1 MKSRLMNS
9 PQTSP
14 LVQVNRLTKQFRQH
28 LALNDCSLEIRGG
41 EVFGL
46 LGPNGAG
53 KTTLLRLM
61 MGYLRPTSGNASING
76 LDCYRDRVAIHRQV
90 SYLPGEVRLFR
101 SMNGRHVLKFIAGI
115 RPDGDYN
122 RSLKLA
128 QRLDLDLSRWVAF
141 MSTGMRQKLALAA
154 VLSLPTPLTILDE
167 PTANLDPTVRS
178 QLLQIID
185 EVRNDGRTVIFSSH
199 VLSEVEE
206 VCNRVAILRDG
217 KLVHEQCIGEL
228 RKMYRIR
235 ARIDGA
241 DLSELLPLAETAVHE
256 AETGRLTIEVAGEI
270 QPILRWLARNPAEE
284 IEVAP
289 AGLRSVYEKFH
300 SIPVEQ
306 VV

>member
-1 MKSRLMNS
+1 MIES
-9 PQTSP
+9 
-14 LVQVNRLTKQFRQH
+14 LVSVHQLSKQFRQH
-28 LALNDCSLEIRGG
+28 WALAGCSLEIRRG

-53 KTTLLRLM
+53 KTTLLRLL
-61 MGYLRPTSGNASING
+61 MGYLKPTTGNATVSE

-90 SYLPGEVRLFR
+90 AYLPGEVRLFR
-101 SMNGRHVLKFIAGI
+101 SMNGRQVLKFFSGI
-115 RPDGDYN
+115 RPDGDFQAAL
-122 RSLKLA
+122 RMA
-128 QRLDLDLSRWVAF
+128 RRLDLDLSRWVAF

-154 VLSLPTPLTILDE
+154 VLSLPAPLTILDE
-167 PTANLDPTVRS
+167 PTANLDPTVRT

-185 EVRNDGRTVIFSSH
+185 EIRRDGRTVVFSSH

-206 VCNRVAILRDG
+206 VCDRVVILREG
-217 KLVHEQCIGEL
+217 KLVHEQSMGDL

-235 ARIDGA
+235 ARIEGG
-241 DLSELLPLAETAVHE
+241 DLTELLPLVDSARHDPL
-256 AETGRLTIEVAGEI
+256 TGRLTIEVAGDI
-270 QPILRWLARNPAEE
+270 HPVLRWLAQNPVEE

-300 SIPVEQ
+300 SVPVEQ